1 MTVSMLQKSQKVVEM
16 SVTHCMIDFDH
27 VYHKM
32 TDKRLPFPNIVL
44 ILKLLEGSKFT

>member
-16 SVTHCMIDFDH
+16 SVTHCIDFDH